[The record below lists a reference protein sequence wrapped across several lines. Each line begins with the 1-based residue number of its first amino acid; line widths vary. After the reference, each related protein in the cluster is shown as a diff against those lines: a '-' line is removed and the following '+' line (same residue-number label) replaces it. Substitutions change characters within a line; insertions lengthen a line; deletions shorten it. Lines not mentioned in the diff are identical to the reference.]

1 MRACR
6 YGNPLLVF
14 NSTSYSFA
22 ALTRFPCLLGNF
34 QRHCLQAIRY
44 FSVLQGPVISYVE
57 EREEGGG
64 IFQQDQ
70 DFCKQQVT
78 PLPLFIQYPPPP
90 RHLIS
95 LFTCFVTFIIHF
107 TYKHKMILRNNGI
120 NQLTLKKSAYR
131 EYLVTSLS
139 YMPCNYY
146 NSCHIQP

>member
-22 ALTRFPCLLGNF
+22 ALTRFLCLLGNF
-34 QRHCLQAIRY
+34 QRHCLQAIRI
-44 FSVLQGPVISYVE
+44 FQCFRDRSLVTQRNG
-57 EREEGGG
+57 EEGGG

-131 EYLVTSLS
+131 KYLVTSLS